1 MIVLENK
8 YFLPQSAR
16 GALLFVF
23 RIGKKYL
30 SPGKRS
36 KMSKAKNGRKG
47 GKAKAKNWRRWAK
60 PLIKQAIRIFIAT
73 EKTQKQIAEEVGLS
87 QSIISQITREPKIRI
102 ARLKKDLVSEEE
114 LQAWAQR
121 AELMLAMKELDEEEP
136 KASPEP
142 IKKKRL

>member
-1 MIVLENK
+1 
-8 YFLPQSAR
+8 
-16 GALLFVF
+16 
-23 RIGKKYL
+23 
-30 SPGKRS
+30 
-36 KMSKAKNGRKG
+36 MSKAKNGRKG

>member
-1 MIVLENK
+1 
-8 YFLPQSAR
+8 
-16 GALLFVF
+16 
-23 RIGKKYL
+23 
-30 SPGKRS
+30 
-36 KMSKAKNGRKG
+36 MSKAKNGRKG

-73 EKTQKQIAEEVGLS
+73 KKTQKEIAEEVGLS
-87 QSIISQITREPKIRI
+87 QSIISQITREPRIRI
-102 ARLKKDLVSEEE
+102 ARLKKELISEEE

-121 AELMLAMKELDEEEP
+121 AELMLAMKELDEEEEP